1 MADRPPGPGRPRVA
15 IVGAGIGGL
24 AAALFLRDAGVDAVV
39 YEQSA
44 EITAA
49 GAGILMTPNAV
60 RLVRRLG
67 LAGPFAARA
76 VRLEQAWEFRRW
88 ETGEVLFVQEM
99 GDLCARL
106 YGEAMY
112 TAHRGHLIGL
122 IADAVPPEMLRLS
135 CRVTG
140 VRDDGDGVELTY
152 VPGGGPPERA
162 RYDAVIGADG
172 IHSQLRELV
181 TEAAVPEFSGDC
193 AFRCLLPASA
203 VPEFGRRP
211 VQTLW
216 LGPGRHFVHYPVS
229 AGKLVNVVAIV
240 PAGDWRDESWVADGR
255 VEDLAA
261 EFVGWDDRIGALIA
275 AATETKRWALY
286 DRSPLPR
293 WTRGRLTLLGDA
305 AHAMLPYHGQGANQ
319 AFEDAV
325 VLGLALRGV
334 SAAEVPG
341 ALLRYEEI
349 RRPRASRVQEM
360 SHGRRDSNHLPDGPE
375 QRRRDAAFA
384 KRAPLRDNAWLYAY
398 DAEAEARRALGL
410 DR

>member
-1 MADRPPGPGRPRVA
+1 MADRPSRSGRPRVA

-24 AAALFLRDAGVDAVV
+24 ATALFLRDAGVDAVV
-39 YEQSA
+39 YEQTG

-49 GAGILMTPNAV
+49 GAGIVVTPNAV
-60 RLVRRLG
+60 RLIRRLG
-67 LAGPFAARA
+67 LAEPFTAHA

-88 ETGEVLFVQEM
+88 ETGEVLFAQQM
-99 GDLCARL
+99 GDLCDEMF
-106 YGEAMY
+106 GESMY
-112 TAHRGHLIGL
+112 VAHRGDLVGL
-122 IADAVPPEMLRLS
+122 LADAVPPGMVRLS
-135 CRVTG
+135 SRVTG
-140 VRDDGDGVELTY
+140 IRDDGDAVELTY
-152 VPGGGPPERA
+152 VTGDGPPETA
-162 RYDAVIGADG
+162 VYDAVVGADG
-172 IHSQLRELV
+172 IHSQLRERI

-193 AFRCLLPASA
+193 AFRCLLPAGD

-240 PAGDWRDESWVADGR
+240 PAGGWRDESWVADGR

-261 EFVGWDDRIGALIA
+261 EFVGWDDRIGKLIA

-305 AHAMLPYHGQGANQ
+305 AHAMLPYYGQGANQ
-319 AFEDAV
+319 AMEDAV
-325 VLGLALRGV
+325 VLALALRGV
-334 SAAEVPG
+334 SAAEVPE

-349 RRPRASRVQEM
+349 RRPRASQVQEM
-360 SHGRRDSNHLPDGPE
+360 SHGRRATNHLPDGPE

-384 KRAPLRDNAWLYAY
+384 DQAPLDANAWLYSH
-398 DAEAEARRALGL
+398 DAESEARHLLG
-410 DR
+410 R